1 MVDET
6 KRGRGVTIPAP
17 VDQTEWL
24 GSEQYAYVLFDP
36 DPEVQA
42 KLDELDR
49 DLDGEGMRS
58 QVVVALDP
66 MSRVRAGETT
76 DLWLDPRR
84 VHVFDPET
92 GDCLTRDEERGQA
105 DRRGQRDRAQAAARA
120 VAATRGEQG
129 PTGRR

>member
-1 MVDET
+1 MVDES
-6 KRGRGVTIPAP
+6 KRDRGVTIPAP

-36 DPEVQA
+36 DPDVQA

-66 MSRVRAGETT
+66 MSRVRAGEST
-76 DLWLDPRR
+76 DLWVDPRR
-84 VHVFDPET
+84 VHVFDPES
-92 GDCLTRDEERGQA
+92 GDCLTRDEERAKQIGEDNETERKRQLE
-105 DRRGQRDRAQAAARA
+105 RSQQREAKSGA
-120 VAATRGEQG
+120 
-129 PTGRR
+129 